1 MSHNA
6 SLLLIGLIAVAALVV
21 LVARFKINSFV
32 ALMLASLFVG
42 LCSGM
47 KPAAVP
53 KSFLE
58 GMGRVLGDIAMVIGL
73 GTVLGKML
81 AESGGAQVIANR
93 LVRAL
98 GQKRLDWAMVFIGFI
113 VGIPV
118 FFAVGLVLLAPI
130 VFTLARETR
139 TH

>member
-1 MSHNA
+1 M
-6 SLLLIGLIAVAALVV
+6 LLIALIAVAALIV
-21 LVARFKINSFV
+21 LIARFKINSFV

-81 AESGGAQVIANR
+81 AESGGAQVIAGK
-93 LVRAL
+93 LIGAL
-98 GQKRLDWAMVFIGFI
+98 GEKKLHWALMFIAFL

-118 FFAVGLVLLAPI
+118 FFAVGLVLLVPI
-130 VFTLARETR
+130 VFTVA
-139 TH
+139 